1 MVNNSIQKKT
11 MSHFPPTWLT
21 NTVDTYLTLFDTDEA
36 AQGLEQQKRMNVSW
50 RLASTQ
56 IKSESK
62 GLNI

>member
-1 MVNNSIQKKT
+1 M
-11 MSHFPPTWLT
+11 
-21 NTVDTYLTLFDTDEA
+21 DTYLTLFDTDEA